1 MEERLQTEQILELDE
16 EQLQDVTGGLRVD
29 RFSLGHLMRGTNDA
43 LRANDKNDAN
53 LAATLVQTRIRNSTR
68 DSSTP
73 VSKDWT
79 KPLTRRFWER

>member
-29 RFSLGHLMRGTNDA
+29 RFSLSQLMRGTNEA
-43 LRANDKNDAN
+43 LRANDKNSAN
-53 LAATLVQTRIRNSTR
+53 MAATLIQTQIRNSER
-68 DSSTP
+68 NPSTP

-79 KPLTRRFWER
+79 KPLTRRF